1 MGIFVRDFLGFLLR
15 GNFWGFLGFLAV
27 RDFWGFCRL
36 GIFGVF
42 GGLGH
47 LRVES
52 MLSHRCW
59 AIDVGTLTFEA
70 VLVVWVWA
78 LGLGIGFGLGYLIIT

>member
-1 MGIFVRDFLGFLLR
+1 LCSDFYWLEIFVARGFLVGIFG
-15 GNFWGFLGFLAV
+15 GNFWREFLGVFGGFW
-27 RDFWGFCRL
+27 DFWRL

-52 MLSHRCW
+52 
-59 AIDVGTLTFEA
+59 
-70 VLVVWVWA
+70 VL
-78 LGLGIGFGLGYLIIT
+78 